1 MKTLFIISHYD
12 FDDDE
17 YFEMKEMM
25 EAAGVHTEVGS
36 THMSEAQGRFKK
48 LVEPDCLLEDVR
60 AEDYDAF
67 IFVGGN
73 GASELYHSSSI
84 QELVKDILLRH
95 KTIALIG
102 EAVPVLYYANVIN
115 ARKITTLENLRQ
127 EVEAGGGYYT
137 GQSLE
142 IDGDIITGFDNR
154 SVKDVTDAVLEA
166 LNWVRE
172 HKESSEKIQ
181 LEG

>member
-1 MKTLFIISHYD
+1 MKTLFVISHYD

-17 YFEMKEMM
+17 YFEMKEML
-25 EAAGVHTEVGS
+25 ESAGVHTEVCS
-36 THMSEAQGRFKK
+36 THISEAQGRFKK
-48 LVEPDCLLEDVR
+48 LVVPDCLLEDVR

-73 GASELYHSSSI
+73 GASELYHMTSV

-137 GQSLE
+137 GKSLE
-142 IDGDIITGFDNR
+142 KDGDIITGFDNR
-154 SVKDVTDAVLEA
+154 STKDVVDAVLEA
-166 LNWVRE
+166 LSWIRDR
-172 HKESSEKIQ
+172 KESSENIR
-181 LEG
+181 LES